1 VTITRVGA
9 GDLDE
14 LIPLMRGYEAE
25 CAIRKVG
32 VLEWQTAPTN
42 TRAQSLYDR
51 GNAER
56 SEWITYTLAV
66 TPR

>member
-9 GDLDE
+9 ADLDE
-14 LIPLMRGYEAE
+14 LIPLMREADG
-25 CAIRKVG
+25 AHQHAA
-32 VLEWQTAPTN
+32 QT
-42 TRAQSLYDR
+42 LYDR
-51 GNAER
+51 CNAER